1 MFIGDVGQGAREEID
16 AVPVTPSGY
25 DFGWSRYE
33 GTVCNPNDSDP
44 SCSRTGLTFPVAEY
58 GRSVGRTVT
67 GGVVYRGPTV
77 RSLDQ
82 YYVYADF
89 GSGRVLA
96 FRYLNGRAVEPLDL
110 TGRLGKT
117 GFVSFGID
125 NTGEMLAVGYLDGAI
140 YRLGGG

>member
-1 MFIGDVGQGAREEID
+1 
-16 AVPVTPSGY
+16 
-25 DFGWSRYE
+25 
-33 GTVCNPNDSDP
+33 
-44 SCSRTGLTFPVAEY
+44 
-58 GRSVGRTVT
+58 
-67 GGVVYRGPTV
+67 
-77 RSLDQ
+77 
-82 YYVYADF
+82 
-89 GSGRVLA
+89 VLA